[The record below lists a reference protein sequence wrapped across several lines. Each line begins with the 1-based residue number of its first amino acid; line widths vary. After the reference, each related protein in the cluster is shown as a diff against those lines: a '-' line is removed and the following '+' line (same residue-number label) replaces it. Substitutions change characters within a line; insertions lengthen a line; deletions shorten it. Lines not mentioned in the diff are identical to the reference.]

1 MIANPP
7 EERLERVLD
16 SFSSELVAATDE
28 EVLAAAAELEMQ
40 SITEDLATFLGPRD
54 LTRALRDRT
63 PK

>member
-1 MIANPP
+1 MNANPP

-16 SFSSELVAATDE
+16 SFSNELVAATDE
-28 EVLAAAAELEMQ
+28 EVLAAAAELEMH
-40 SITEDLATFLGPRD
+40 SLMEDPATLPGPRD